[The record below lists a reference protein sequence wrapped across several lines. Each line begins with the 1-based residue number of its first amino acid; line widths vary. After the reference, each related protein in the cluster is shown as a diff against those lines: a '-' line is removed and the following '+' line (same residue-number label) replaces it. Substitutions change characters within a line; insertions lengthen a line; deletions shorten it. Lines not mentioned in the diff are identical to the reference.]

1 MKINKLEWV
10 SVFKKKCLFFVRE
23 FNNILNKKR
32 IRLYAYLLPNKHT
45 DYNIWV
51 SVLRALSIKQAF
63 LLPYQRS
70 WAIKRLRL
78 LCFHSTCTA
87 IKSEPKLMNS
97 FSWVIYFVG
106 VTALQHDRIAQ
117 LSILQGKY
125 WMYKLKW
132 KVDHLA
138 EHQNKTKRTN
148 PTTILV
154 SSTT

>member
-70 WAIKRLRL
+70 WAIKRLWL

-97 FSWVIYFVG
+97 FLWVIYISPNFWG
-106 VTALQHDRIAQ
+106 SYSLTAWQNCAIEYITGLNIEC
-117 LSILQGKY
+117 IN
-125 WMYKLKW
+125 WNEKW
-132 KVDHLA
+132 
-138 EHQNKTKRTN
+138 NTKTKQKGKI
-148 PTTILV
+148 PLQ
-154 SSTT
+154 SS